1 MAKYGK
7 YRSQQELM
15 EAEAGG
21 IMILESLD
29 AVIKE
34 MQEVRRDFDKPG
46 SKDYLNNTLRNW
58 LICLNKIVKQLK
70 RNKKLN

>member
-7 YRSQQELM
+7 YRSQEELL

-21 IMILESLD
+21 IMILETLD
-29 AVIKE
+29 GVIKG

-46 SKDYLNNTLRNW
+46 SREYLNNTLRNW

>member
-7 YRSQQELM
+7 YRSQEELL

-21 IMILESLD
+21 IMILENLD
-29 AVIKE
+29 DLIKE
-34 MQEVRRDFDKPG
+34 IHEVRRDFDKPG

>member
-21 IMILESLD
+21 IMILETLND
-29 AVIKE
+29 VIKE

>member
-7 YRSQQELM
+7 YRSQQELI
-15 EAEAGG
+15 EAKQGG
-21 IMILESLD
+21 IMILETLND
-29 AVIKE
+29 VIKE
-34 MQEVRRDFDKPG
+34 VQEVRRDFDKPG